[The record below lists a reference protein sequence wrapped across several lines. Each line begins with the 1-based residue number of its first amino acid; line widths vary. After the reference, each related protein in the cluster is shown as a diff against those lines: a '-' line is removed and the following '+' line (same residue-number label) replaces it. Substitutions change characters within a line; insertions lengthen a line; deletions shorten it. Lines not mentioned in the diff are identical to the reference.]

1 MEELLTMLGQLTEN
15 QEVFKVL
22 IKTQV
27 EKYKPLVYAVGGELL
42 EIYKDYADNKELFAT
57 MAKVKKNQFDAY
69 VEIWFTPEQAMTF
82 LLNDM
87 TNIKNNVSKVVS
99 SVGKGKSKK
108 E

>member
-1 MEELLTMLGQLTEN
+1 MEELLTMLGQLGEN

-42 EIYKDYADNKELFAT
+42 EIYKDYADNTELFAI

-69 VEIWFTPEQAMTF
+69 VEVGFTPEQAMTF

-87 TNIKNNVSKVVS
+87 TNMKNNVSKFASGVA
-99 SVGKGKSKK
+99 KAKK
-108 E
+108 EK

>member
-1 MEELLTMLGQLTEN
+1 MEELLTMLGQLGEN

-42 EIYKDYADNKELFAT
+42 EIYKDYADNTELFAI

-69 VEIWFTPEQAMTF
+69 VEVGFTPEQAMTF

-87 TNIKNNVSKVVS
+87 TNMKNNVSKCASGVA
-99 SVGKGKSKK
+99 KAKK
-108 E
+108 EK